1 MRKDTNQ
8 NFSITNTTKGK
19 LPSLPFAIMKDKIL
33 GKNYDLSIAVV
44 GDAKSKFLNNKFR
57 GKNKPTN
64 ILSFPLTKNSG
75 EIFLNL
81 NVAKKE
87 APKFGTNFGAFTKY
101 LVIHGLLH
109 LKGMEH
115 SSTMDKAERKWCKKF
130 NVKIDL

>member
-1 MRKDTNQ
+1 MQKSSE
-8 NFSITNTTKGK
+8 NFNIINITKGK
-19 LPSLPFAIMKDKIL
+19 LPSLPFAMMAQKIL
-33 GKNYDLSIAVV
+33 GKNYELSLAIV
-44 GDAKSKFLNNKFR
+44 GDAKSKSLNNKFR

-64 ILSFPLTKNSG
+64 VLSFPLSKNSG

-87 APKFGTNFGAFTKY
+87 APKFGTNFGAFVQY

-115 SSTMDKAERKWCKKF
+115 SSTMDTAERKWCKEF
-130 NVKIDL
+130 NVKIEI